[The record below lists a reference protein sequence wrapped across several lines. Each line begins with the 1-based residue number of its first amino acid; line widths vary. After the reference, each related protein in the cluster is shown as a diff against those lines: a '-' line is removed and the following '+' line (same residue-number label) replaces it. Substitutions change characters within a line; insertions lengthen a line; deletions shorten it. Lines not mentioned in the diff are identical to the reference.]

1 MAKNTYQPIVLINE
15 ALFKLHSPVTDNT
28 VITEFIPY
36 LSIAQELYIEP
47 IIGTAL
53 SEELKQQISTNTL
66 TPENGDLIIKIAPV
80 LSFYTVYQGLPFK
93 WATVLNK
100 GITVRESENS
110 KAVDIKDI
118 AQLRSWLKNDA
129 EVLASQL
136 IDYLCRCRLSYP
148 LWMPSDEC
156 ACKSTYSE
164 GSATKKFESG
174 IYFKHKNKICNC
186 NRR

>member
-80 LSFYTVYQGLPFK
+80 LSFYTVYQGLP
-93 WATVLNK
+93 LN
-100 GITVRESENS
+100 G
-110 KAVDIKDI
+110 
-118 AQLRSWLKNDA
+118 LL
-129 EVLASQL
+129 
-136 IDYLCRCRLSYP
+136 Y
-148 LWMPSDEC
+148 
-156 ACKSTYSE
+156 
-164 GSATKKFESG
+164 
-174 IYFKHKNKICNC
+174 
-186 NRR
+186 